1 MTPKNIALL
10 VGAGVLLS
18 GMVWDQMRR
27 SPAVQVPLTFERLAT
42 AFNEHD
48 ASGIM
53 ACVDRSYD
61 FTGKWPNIFS
71 DEKKAR
77 GLAQQGLAMAFLRAG
92 QDPVTMAWT
101 LEKMTVNSDGTVQA
115 TVSMKL
121 SGGLFT
127 NAIPELTHHQFS
139 LVQAGWISGR
149 YRIDNHAPFVLHA
162 PEL

>member
-1 MTPKNIALL
+1 MTPRKIALL
-10 VGAGVLLS
+10 VGAVAL
-18 GMVWDQMRR
+18 VVFIIWDQLRR
-27 SPAVQVPLTFERLAT
+27 APAVQVRLTFERLAT

-61 FTGKWPNIFS
+61 FTGKWPNIFT
-71 DEKKAR
+71 DAKKAR

-92 QDPVTMAWT
+92 QEPVTMSYT
-101 LEKMTVNSDGTVQA
+101 IEKLTVNEDGSVKA

-121 SGGLFT
+121 AGGLFT

-139 LVQAGWISGR
+139 LVKAGWISGR
-149 YRIDNHAPFVLHA
+149 YRISDHAPFVLNA
-162 PEL
+162 PEM